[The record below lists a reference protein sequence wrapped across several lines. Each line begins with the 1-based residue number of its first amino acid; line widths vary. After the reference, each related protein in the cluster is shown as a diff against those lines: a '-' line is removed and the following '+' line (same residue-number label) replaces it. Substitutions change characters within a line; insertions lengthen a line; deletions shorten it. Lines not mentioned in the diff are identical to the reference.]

1 MLTPHMRWF
10 GLPQIGVSA
19 KEAIRKAT
27 VSRIDV
33 SQWHN
38 SLAFLNFP
46 ETAQSLMPSLG
57 AVGLR
62 QIAPFLKEDARKA

>member
-33 SQWHN
+33 SQ
-38 SLAFLNFP
+38 
-46 ETAQSLMPSLG
+46 
-57 AVGLR
+57 
-62 QIAPFLKEDARKA
+62 

>member
-1 MLTPHMRWF
+1 MLTLRMGWS

-27 VSRIDV
+27 VPKPRQPVARLIGFSEIA
-33 SQWHN
+33 S
-38 SLAFLNFP
+38 S
-46 ETAQSLMPSLG
+46 QSLMSPPG